1 MYATVADMR
10 AEGVTPAMAGDTRLA
25 VLLDEATRTIDKVT
39 GWHFEPRSATLQF
52 DGRRTQSLWLPVP
65 PIRLYRLAINGE
77 DVPFSR
83 AHLVVVG
90 APVGPSFDGPRLTLR
105 HGRVFPRGEG
115 NVTVGARWGY
125 TEEDGTP
132 EGRTPPSIRRA
143 CMLLVLR
150 SLSPLAD
157 EDSLEERTRWR
168 VVEERTREQS
178 YRLDTVRPA
187 VRPLTGEPEVDALL
201 SPYVRPSLPGAA

>member
-1 MYATVADMR
+1 VYAAVADMR

-187 VRPLTGEPEVDALL
+187 VRPLTGEPEVDTLL
-201 SPYVRPSLPGAA
+201 APYVKPSLPGAA

>member
-25 VLLDEATRTIDKVT
+25 LLLDEATRTIDRVT
-39 GWHFEPRSATLQF
+39 GWHFEPRSATLHL
-52 DGRRTQSLWLPVP
+52 DGRGTPSLWLPVP
-65 PIRLYRLAINGE
+65 PIRLYRLALHGE
-77 DVPFSR
+77 DVSFSKER
-83 AHLVVVG
+83 LVVGG
-90 APVGPSFDGPRLTLR
+90 APVSPGFDGPRLTFR

-125 TEEDGTP
+125 TEADGTP
-132 EGRTPPSIRRA
+132 EGRTPPAIRRA

-157 EDSLEERTRWR
+157 EASLEERTRWR

-187 VRPLTGEPEVDALL
+187 VRPLTGEPEVDTFLA
-201 SPYVRPSLPGAA
+201 PYVKPPLPGAA

>member
-1 MYATVADMR
+1 MYATVANMR

-25 VLLDEATRTIDKVT
+25 ILLEEATHTIDKVT
-39 GWHFEPRSATLQF
+39 GWYFEPRSATLHL
-52 DGRRTQSLWLPVP
+52 DGRGAPSLWLPVP
-65 PIRLYRLAINGE
+65 PIRLYRLALYGE
-77 DVPFSR
+77 DVSFSKER
-83 AHLVVVG
+83 LVVVG
-90 APVGPSFDGPRLTLR
+90 APVGPGFDGPRLTFR

-115 NVTVGARWGY
+115 NVIVGARWGY
-125 TEEDGTP
+125 TEADGTP
-132 EGRTPPSIRRA
+132 EGRTPPAIRRA

-157 EDSLEERTRWR
+157 EASLEERTRWR

-187 VRPLTGEPEVDALL
+187 VRPLTGEPEVDTLL
-201 SPYVRPSLPGAA
+201 APYVKPSLPGAA

>member
-25 VLLDEATRTIDKVT
+25 VLLEEATRTIDKVT
-39 GWHFEPRSATLQF
+39 GWHFEARSATLHL
-52 DGRRTQSLWLPVP
+52 DGRGTPSLWLPVP
-65 PIRLYRLAINGE
+65 PIRLYRLALYGA
-77 DVPFSR
+77 DVSFSR
-83 AHLVVVG
+83 VVVVG
-90 APVGPSFDGPRLTLR
+90 APVGAGFDGPRLTFR
-105 HGRVFPRGEG
+105 HGVFPRGEG

-125 TEEDGTP
+125 TEADGTP
-132 EGRTPPSIRRA
+132 EGRTPLAIRSA

-157 EDSLEERTRWR
+157 EASLEERTRWR

-178 YRLDTVRPA
+178 YRLDSVRPA
-187 VRPLTGEPEVDALL
+187 ARLLTGEPEVDAILA
-201 SPYVRPSLPGAA
+201 PYVKPSLPGVA

>member
-25 VLLDEATRTIDKVT
+25 VLLEEATRTIDKVT
-39 GWHFEPRSATLQF
+39 GWYFEPRSATLHL
-52 DGRRTQSLWLPVP
+52 DGRGTPSLWLPAP
-65 PIRLYRLAINGE
+65 PIRLYRLALYGA
-77 DVPFSR
+77 DVSFSR
-83 AHLVVVG
+83 EHLVVVG
-90 APVGPSFDGPRLTLR
+90 APVGPGFDGPRLTFR

-125 TEEDGTP
+125 TEADGTP
-132 EGRTPPSIRRA
+132 EGRTPPAIRRA

-178 YRLDTVRPA
+178 YRLDSVRPS
-187 VRPLTGEPEVDALL
+187 VRPLTGEPEVDTLL
-201 SPYVRPSLPGAA
+201 SPYVKPSLPGAA

>member
-10 AEGVTPAMAGDTRLA
+10 SEGVTPAMAGDTRLA

-52 DGRRTQSLWLPVP
+52 DGRGTQSLWLPVP
-65 PIRLYRLAINGE
+65 PIRIYRLAINGE

-83 AHLVVVG
+83 AYLVVVG
-90 APVGPSFDGPRLTLR
+90 SPVGPDFDGPRITLR

-115 NVTVGARWGY
+115 NVAVGARWGY

-132 EGRTPPSIRRA
+132 EGRTPPAIRRA

-157 EDSLEERTRWR
+157 EASLEERTRWR

-178 YRLDTVRPA
+178 YRLDSVRPS
-187 VRPLTGEPEVDALL
+187 VRPLTGEPEVDVLL
-201 SPYVRPSLPGAA
+201 APYVKPSLPGAA

>member
-25 VLLDEATRTIDKVT
+25 VLLEEATRTIDKVT
-39 GWHFEPRSATLQF
+39 GWHFEPRSATLHF
-52 DGRRTQSLWLPVP
+52 DGRGTPSLWLPVP
-65 PIRLYRLAINGE
+65 PIRIYRLAIHGE
-77 DVPFSR
+77 DVSFSR
-83 AHLVVVG
+83 ERLVVVG
-90 APVGPSFDGPRLTLR
+90 APVGPGFDGPRLTFR

-115 NVTVGARWGY
+115 NITVGARWGY
-125 TEEDGTP
+125 TEVDGTP
-132 EGRTPPSIRRA
+132 EGRTPPAVRRA

-157 EDSLEERTRWR
+157 EASLEERTRWR

-178 YRLDTVRPA
+178 YRLDTVRPV
-187 VRPLTGEPEVDALL
+187 VRPLTGEPEVDLLL
-201 SPYVRPSLPGAA
+201 SPYVKPSLPGAV

>member
-25 VLLDEATRTIDKVT
+25 VLLEEATRTIDKVT
-39 GWHFEPRSATLQF
+39 GWHFEARSATLQL
-52 DGRRTQSLWLPVP
+52 DGRGTPSLWLPVP
-65 PIRLYRLAINGE
+65 PIRLYRLALHGE

-90 APVGPSFDGPRLTLR
+90 APVGPGLDGPRLTLR
-105 HGRVFPRGEG
+105 HGLVFPRGEG

-125 TEEDGTP
+125 TEADGTP
-132 EGRTPPSIRRA
+132 EGRTPPAIRRA

-178 YRLDTVRPA
+178 YRLDSVRPSA
-187 VRPLTGEPEVDALL
+187 RPLTGEPEVDALL

>member
-25 VLLDEATRTIDKVT
+25 VLLEEATRTIDKVT
-39 GWHFEPRSATLQF
+39 GWHFELRSATLHL
-52 DGRRTQSLWLPVP
+52 DGRGTPSLWLPAP
-65 PIRLYRLAINGE
+65 PIRLYRLALHGE
-77 DVPFSR
+77 DVSFSR
-83 AHLVVVG
+83 EHLVVVG
-90 APVGPSFDGPRLTLR
+90 APVGPGFDGPRLTFR

-125 TEEDGTP
+125 TEADETP
-132 EGRTPPSIRRA
+132 EGRTPLAIRRA

-157 EDSLEERTRWR
+157 EASLEERTRWR

-178 YRLDTVRPA
+178 YRLDSVRPA
-187 VRPLTGEPEVDALL
+187 ARLLTGEPEVDALL
-201 SPYVRPSLPGAA
+201 APYVKSSLPGAA